1 MSPIY
6 NELRDALLPRYDAR
20 EARAVALLVLE
31 DAFGVPRMD
40 VYADKVRH
48 FSEEERRRLQN
59 ILQRLAAGEPVQYV
73 LGRAAFCG
81 MNLRVTPATLIPRP
95 ETAELVDA
103 AETLCEKILETL
115 PADQKPLQILDA
127 GTGSG
132 CIALALAQRLP
143 SAKVEAWDISSEALD
158 VAQQNAAE
166 QNLHIDFQQRDIL
179 AEAANCSSEPVN
191 PSTSISDAEIKSV
204 SEKSSISEA
213 KIKSISE
220 KSSPRYHLIVSNPP
234 YIAERERPDMA
245 AHVLDYEPHTALFV
259 PDDDPLRFY
268 RALAHIA
275 RRTLHPGGA
284 LAVEI
289 NQAYGTETLQLF
301 AAVGFTSLTLLKD
314 AFGRDRIVTARQPSP
329 SA

>member
-143 SAKVEAWDISSEALD
+143 HAKVEAWDISSEALD
-158 VAQQNAAE
+158 VARQNAAE
-166 QNLHIDFQQRDIL
+166 QNLNVDFQQRDIL
-179 AEAANCSSEPVN
+179 TEAADCTTEPVN
-191 PSTSISDAEIKSV
+191 PSTSISDAEIKSI
-204 SEKSSISEA
+204 SKKSSL
-213 KIKSISE
+213 
-220 KSSPRYHLIVSNPP
+220 RYHLIVSNPP

-301 AAVGFTSLTLLKD
+301 AAAGFTSLTLLKD

>member
-6 NELRDALLPRYDAR
+6 SELRDALLPRYDAR

-103 AETLCEKILETL
+103 AEALCEKILETL
-115 PADQKPLQILDA
+115 PAAQKPLQILDA

-158 VAQQNAAE
+158 VARQNAAE
-166 QNLHIDFQQRDIL
+166 QNLNVDFQQRDIL
-179 AEAANCSSEPVN
+179 TEAADCTTEPVN
-191 PSTSISDAEIKSV
+191 PSTSISDAEIKSI
-204 SEKSSISEA
+204 SKKSSL
-213 KIKSISE
+213 
-220 KSSPRYHLIVSNPP
+220 RYHLIVSNPP

-301 AAVGFTSLTLLKD
+301 AAAGFTSLILLKD
-314 AFGRDRIVTARQPSP
+314 AFGHDRIVTARQPSP

>member
-73 LGRAAFCG
+73 LGRASFCG

-143 SAKVEAWDISSEALD
+143 SANVEAWDISSEALD
-158 VAQQNAAE
+158 VARQNAAE
-166 QNLHIDFQQRDIL
+166 QNLYIDFQQRDIL
-179 AEAANCSSEPVN
+179 AEAADCSSEPAN
-191 PSTSISDAEIKSV
+191 PATYISDAE
-204 SEKSSISEA
+204 
-213 KIKSISE
+213 IKSISE

-234 YIAERERPDMA
+234 YIAERERPNME